1 MAGGRRASDRPAR
14 PRRTPA
20 PTIRLR
26 LTALYGTVFLI
37 TGAVLL
43 TIGYVFVRTNLRT
56 HHSLRSELLRLGIR
70 PARGEFGFPPG
81 SQTGKL
87 IHTVQ
92 NQILGGALHRLLIE
106 YAVALVAMT
115 AISVLIGWLLAG
127 RALAPLRDITATARR
142 VSGENLGERI
152 DLPGPADELRE
163 LADTFDGMLGR
174 LDAAFA
180 SQRHF
185 VANASHELRT
195 PLAIM
200 RTEVDVALADPDAS
214 IEELRAMGEAIRDT
228 VDRCE
233 RLIASLLL
241 LARSEA
247 ATGQEEAVDIA
258 ALTADCV
265 TDLWARAQEA
275 QIEVRDD
282 LEPAWTSGHPGLLE
296 RLIANVIDNAIRHNV
311 PGGYLEVTTRTHGDV
326 AELVVANGGD
336 RIDPARVEELAEPF
350 RRLDR
355 SAGGFGLGL
364 SIVRSIAEAHHGAA
378 HLSALAAG
386 GLEVR
391 VTLPRLAG
399 RSPRPRPGDAVRAP
413 QGALSADPQNPL
425 TKS

>member
-1 MAGGRRASDRPAR
+1 MGADRRSDRAHR
-14 PRRTPA
+14 PLRGPA

-26 LTALYGTVFLI
+26 LTALYGTVFLV
-37 TGAVLL
+37 TGAALL
-43 TIGYVFVRTNLRT
+43 TIGYVFVRGNLRT
-56 HHSLRSELLRLGIR
+56 HHSLRAELLRLGIH
-70 PARGEFGFPPG
+70 PVRGEFGFPPG
-81 SQTGKL
+81 SSTGKL
-87 IHTVQ
+87 IHAVQ

-127 RALAPLRDITATARR
+127 RALGPLRDITATARR
-142 VSGENLGERI
+142 VSSENLGERI
-152 DLPGPADELRE
+152 DLHGPADELKE

-174 LDAAFA
+174 LDGAFA

-200 RTEVDVALADPDAS
+200 RTEVDVALADPQAS
-214 IEELRAMGEAIRDT
+214 AAELREMGEGVRDT

-247 ATGQEEAVDIA
+247 AAGHDEPVDIA
-258 ALTADCV
+258 ALAADCI

-282 LEPAWTSGHPGLLE
+282 LEPAWTSGDPGLLE
-296 RLIANVIDNAIRHNV
+296 RLIANLVDNGIHHNE
-311 PGGYLEVTTRTHGDV
+311 PGGFLHVQTRTSADKV
-326 AELVVANGGD
+326 ELFVANGGA
-336 RIDPARVEELAEPF
+336 RIDPERVQELAEPF

-355 SAGGFGLGL
+355 SVRGFGLGL
-364 SIVRSIAEAHHGAA
+364 SIVRSIVQAHQGIT
-378 HLSALAAG
+378 ALTAPPAG
-386 GLEVR
+386 GLQVR
-391 VTLPRLAG
+391 VTLPRLRPTKSDRAG
-399 RSPRPRPGDAVRAP
+399 HADAVRAP
-413 QGALSADPQNPL
+413 QLSVDPQHPL
-425 TKS
+425 TRS